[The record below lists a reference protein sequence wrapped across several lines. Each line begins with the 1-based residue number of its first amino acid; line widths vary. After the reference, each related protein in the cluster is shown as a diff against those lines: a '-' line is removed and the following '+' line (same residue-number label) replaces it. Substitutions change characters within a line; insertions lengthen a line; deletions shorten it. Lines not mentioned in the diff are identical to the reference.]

1 MPHLRQT
8 VLSLAVATAAVGAW
22 AQTAAQLDAQQ
33 KQHQAHVLATEQSS
47 APASGDKAAA
57 MDNKM
62 KAMAE
67 MHQKMMAAKT
77 PEENKALMAEHM
89 KTMQEGMK
97 AMGMKG
103 GEGMAVMPKKEPM
116 AANMEERHRAM
127 EKRLDMLEMMMQ
139 MAMDRMA
146 TPAR

>member
-1 MPHLRQT
+1 
-8 VLSLAVATAAVGAW
+8 
-22 AQTAAQLDAQQ
+22 
-33 KQHQAHVLATEQSS
+33 
-47 APASGDKAAA
+47 